1 MKFETI
7 LVRSRL
13 TIDETLMDPWLQ
25 IHGSQVD
32 ALPQDRSK
40 LSMAENVE
48 SYSSFNLVDVSLIF
62 HRCTAYFVFWA
73 FQDCGVP

>member
-1 MKFETI
+1 
-7 LVRSRL
+7 
-13 TIDETLMDPWLQ
+13 MDPWLQ

-40 LSMAENVE
+40 LRMAENVE
-48 SYSSFNLVDVSLIF
+48 SYSSFSHFVDVSLIF